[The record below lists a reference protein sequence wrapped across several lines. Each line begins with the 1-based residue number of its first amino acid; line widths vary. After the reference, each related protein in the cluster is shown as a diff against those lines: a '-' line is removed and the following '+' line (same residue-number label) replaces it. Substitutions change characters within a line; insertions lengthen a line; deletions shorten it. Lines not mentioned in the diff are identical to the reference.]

1 MVLDSADCLE
11 FSWALGSSL
20 YLSVLSEQDV
30 DGHMDGGVGTDP
42 TASTPRLLNPPHWL
56 PHPLT

>member
-1 MVLDSADCLE
+1 MVLDSVDCLE

-30 DGHMDGGVGTDP
+30 DGHRDCGVGTDP
-42 TASTPRLLNPPHWL
+42 TASVPRLLNPPPRR